1 MRTNDTHSEFSNTQ
15 SKAIFGPSPL
25 AVELFDRLPVAVY
38 TCDPSGSLTSYNQ
51 AAVMLWGRKPEL
63 NKDLWCGSWKVF
75 YTNGEPMTLDSCP
88 MAVAL
93 SDGRSVTGTEIIVEC
108 PDGSRKNVIQHPV
121 LLFNDQGQLCGAVNA
136 VIDIAEQKDTEIQLL
151 KLLEQVKE
159 LSVNENEFTGLA
171 SQEFKTT
178 LASVSQYLELILR
191 SVRPDDANSTLLIRA
206 QKQLMALHKLVCRLI
221 ETGKNTK
228 LLTCLFFSG
237 LPESL
242 VIL

>member
-1 MRTNDTHSEFSNTQ
+1 MRTNAMHSELSSTQ
-15 SKAIFGPSPL
+15 SKTIFGPGPL
-25 AVELFDRLPVAVY
+25 AVELFERLPVAVY
-38 TCDPSGSLTSYNQ
+38 TCDSSGYITSYNQ
-51 AAVMLWGRKPEL
+51 AAAMLWGREPEL
-63 NKDLWCGSWKVF
+63 NKDLWCGSRKVF
-75 YTNGEPMTLDSCP
+75 YTNGEPMALDSCP

-93 SDGRSVTGTEIIVEC
+93 SEGSRANGTETTLER
-108 PDGSRKNVIQHPV
+108 PDGSRKSVFEHPV
-121 LLFNDQGQLCGAVNA
+121 LLFNDQGQLCGAVNTL
-136 VIDIAEQKDTEIQLL
+136 IGIAEQKDAELQLL

-159 LSVNENEFTGLA
+159 LSINEQEFTNLA

-206 QKQLMALHKLVCRLI
+206 QKQLMAIHKLVCRLI
-221 ETGKNTK
+221 ETGKNAK
-228 LLTCLFFSG
+228 LLTYLFISG